1 MVWAT
6 SATINART
14 ALASIALGAYS
25 DAAVARSEPAVTDY
39 DDLITDAHAQVVEL
53 LAQRGIT
60 GAGVSSTAGVTRAET
75 DLTLTLLFEA
85 VQQIARDGTGDQYA
99 QMATFY
105 RESFEREIQ
114 RAQPISGVKGDG
126 RGFRWGRG

>member
-6 SATINART
+6 TATINART
-14 ALASIALGAYS
+14 ALASIALSAYS
-25 DAAVARSEPAVTDY
+25 DAAVARSESAITDY
-39 DDLITDAHAQVVEL
+39 DDIITDAHAQIVEL
-53 LAQRGIT
+53 LAQRGI
-60 GAGVSSTAGVTRAET
+60 AEASVSSTAGVTRAET

-99 QMATFY
+99 QMAKFY

-114 RAQPISGVKGDG
+114 RAQPISGVKGTG
-126 RGFRWGRG
+126 RGFGWGRG

>member
-6 SATINART
+6 TATINART

-25 DAAVARSEPAVTDY
+25 DAAVARSESAITDY
-39 DDLITDAHAQVVEL
+39 DDLITSAHAQVVEL
-53 LAQRGIT
+53 LAQRGIPET
-60 GAGVSSTAGVTRAET
+60 AVSSTAGVTRAET
-75 DLTLTLLFEA
+75 DLTLALLFEA

-99 QMATFY
+99 QMAKFH

-114 RAQPISGVKGDG
+114 RAQPITGVKGEG